1 MSGLPGQ
8 ASLSPQFCFSSGA
21 LRDFLRLSRSAID
34 DTIAQSLNGLIT
46 PARTGF
52 DPNSTAFRTVPAN
65 PRQLSSQDCQ
75 SFQDQVLFPA
85 WKARSD
91 VLDYCALVAASPD
104 PDDPEAPSRDVEV
117 RKSRERI
124 IDERLDPYSARFFPR
139 EARTQVL
146 ETLVQQERSIENIVR
161 HRTWSVLQER
171 CPIPHSTWQDAVAS
185 RGPQTLDRERRV
197 RRESAREL

>member
-8 ASLSPQFCFSSGA
+8 PWLSPQFCFSSGT
-21 LRDFLRLSRSAID
+21 LRDFLRLSRSAVD
-34 DTIAQSLNGLIT
+34 DNISQCLNGLIT

-52 DPNSTAFRTVPAN
+52 DPNSTAVRTVPAN
-65 PRQLSSQDCQ
+65 PRRPSPQACQ
-75 SFQDQVLFPA
+75 SFQNQVLFPA

-104 PDDPEAPSRDVEV
+104 PDDPEATLRDVEV
-117 RKSRERI
+117 RKSRERT

-139 EARTQVL
+139 EPRTQVL
-146 ETLVQQERSIENIVR
+146 AALVGQERSVENIVR

-171 CPIPHSTWQDAVAS
+171 CWVPQSTWQEAMAS
-185 RGPQTLDRERRV
+185 RGRADGEI
-197 RRESAREL
+197 SARIESVRGS